1 MSDAGPVTILTGAG
15 RGIGRASALTLAS
28 RGHRLVLAD
37 NGATVDGTEPDE
49 SVVREAV
56 EACRARGARAIGLA
70 DDACAVDGVQAL
82 MRAALDEYG
91 RVDAV
96 VCSAGTRRDAGLL
109 KLSDAQ
115 LDASMHVHLH
125 GPLRLMR
132 AAARHWTD
140 TRAPGR
146 VVLLAGASAFFG
158 QARQAAQAASQA
170 ALIALAR
177 SAAVELRRHEI
188 QINVIVPT
196 ARTRLTRDTPLFKGI
211 GGDSMGPEHVATLV
225 AFLLSERGR
234 AVHGEVLGVAGG
246 RIYAIQSRETTGAF
260 VEGRGF
266 EEAEIAEAW
275 TEITRG

>member
-1 MSDAGPVTILTGAG
+1 ML
-15 RGIGRASALTLAS
+15 
-28 RGHRLVLAD
+28 
-37 NGATVDGTEPDE
+37 
-49 SVVREAV
+49 RE
-56 EACRARGARAIGLA
+56 
-70 DDACAVDGVQAL
+70 
-82 MRAALDEYG
+82 ALDECASAGIEAVGRDADACTEEGVASLMACAQEAFG
-91 RVDAV
+91 RVDGV
-96 VCSAGTRRDAGLL
+96 VCSAGIRRDAGVL
-109 KLSDAQ
+109 KLADAQ
-115 LDASMHVHLH
+115 LDASLHAHLW

-132 AAARHWTD
+132 AASRHWTEAR
-140 TRAPGR
+140 TPGR
-146 VVLLAGASAFFG
+146 IVLVGGASAFFG

-188 QINVIVPT
+188 QINVVIPT

-211 GGDSMGPEHVATLV
+211 GGESMGPEHVATLV
-225 AFLLSERGR
+225 AFLLSEAGS